1 MNVTDTSCKEVDSKI
16 CNSLALLR
24 ISALAHTNNTI
35 FLATDGTNLC
45 LKRHVVLS
53 NDLNQ
58 LFSLSYVL
66 IDRIMRSVEHNGRE
80 TSLNT
85 FQASIIAAVV
95 KMKSNRNSDV
105 QLFHHTVNHT
115 YNSLITCHVFTG
127 TLGNTKDYRRVEL
140 LSCLKDSFCPLKVV
154 DVELT
159 NCIMACFCFFQHFCC
174 VY

>member
-1 MNVTDTSCKEVDSKI
+1 VNVTDTSCKEVNSEI

-24 ISALAHTNNTI
+24 ISALAHTNNTV
-35 FLATDGTNLC
+35 FLAADGTNLC

-115 YNSLITCHVFTG
+115 YNCLITCHVFTG